1 MKLTL
6 IQEFMEFWRTQV
18 IRVDR
23 PRDAPEERMSKTIM
37 AITLFWGLIVF
48 LGVLWLAFAFA
59 NAWLLLLWVPW
70 LIILTIL
77 IKFDGWYYRT
87 HNCRWGR

>member
-23 PRDAPEERMSKTIM
+23 PRDAPEERMSKIIL
-37 AITLFWGLIVF
+37 AICLIWGAVGCGSVITLAGIF
-48 LGVLWLAFAFA
+48 
-59 NAWLLLLWVPW
+59 NAWLLFLWVPW
-70 LIILTIL
+70 LIILIIL

-87 HNCRWGR
+87 HYCTWNG

>member
-23 PRDAPEERMSKTIM
+23 PRDAPEERMSKIIM
-37 AITLFWGLIVF
+37 AICLIWGAVGCGSVIA
-48 LGVLWLAFAFA
+48 LAAIFN
-59 NAWLLLLWVPW
+59 NAWLLFLWVPW
-70 LIILTIL
+70 LIILIIL

-87 HNCRWGR
+87 HYCTWNG